1 MGNDKEGFKEGELL
15 NLMEILKDDE
25 VKARSLLIKVYDVET
40 KKEGWISFE
49 QIINNL
55 ASLFKT
61 KTKRNI

>member
-1 MGNDKEGFKEGELL
+1 
-15 NLMEILKDDE
+15 MEILKDDE

-61 KTKRNI
+61 KTNRNI